1 MLVISRKEG
10 ERIKLGDDI
19 WIELVEADN
28 GKAKISIVA
37 PKDISIIREELLDS
51 NREFKRE
58 VS

>member
-1 MLVISRKEG
+1 MLVLERKEG
-10 ERIKLGDDI
+10 QRIKLGDDI